1 MRRWLLQVDVARANW
16 FPAPERQFA
25 LASPHCG
32 MPSRLK
38 DQIGSALSDR
48 IPANIYK
55 TQPFI
60 AGAASWLKEAC
71 YGAKTSSRGARA
83 AAEAGDCGACRYRP
97 AAFPRFRQ
105 RPGRAPE
112 PASKAQRDL
121 ARSTALGRQF
131 GVRVYGKI
139 NRGTFDPGGD
149 VGISGMGHAAAS
161 DDG

>member
-1 MRRWLLQVDVARANW
+1 MQRFSVNVPTRNSGLSDWPAR
-16 FPAPERQFA
+16 
-25 LASPHCG
+25 ASPHCE
-32 MPSRLK
+32 MPP
-38 DQIGSALSDR
+38 DR
-48 IPANIYK
+48 VSLVRPN
-55 TQPFI
+55 TCCQ
-60 AGAASWLKEAC
+60 
-71 YGAKTSSRGARA
+71 
-83 AAEAGDCGACRYRP
+83 AGDIYEADLHRWRSESLIKGGLSWSKDELKASKGSCQSRCGACRHRP
-97 AAFPRFRQ
+97 AAFPGFRQ